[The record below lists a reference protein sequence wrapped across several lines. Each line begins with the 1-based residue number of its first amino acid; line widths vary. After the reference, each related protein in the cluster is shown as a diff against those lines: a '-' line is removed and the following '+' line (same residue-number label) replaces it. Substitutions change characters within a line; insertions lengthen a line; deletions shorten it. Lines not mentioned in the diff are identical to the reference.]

1 MFVKG
6 HKKFGGWTSESKEK
20 RKKVHEIFDEV
31 FEEVGGKDRLVQWVN
46 ASDDNYRD
54 FIKIMAKRIP
64 QAVEVSDSED
74 NTTPININVHPDLL
88 KV

>member
-6 HKKFGGWTSESKEK
+6 HKKFGGWKLESKE
-20 RKKVHEIFDEV
+20 RRRRAAEV
-31 FEEVGGKDRLVQWVN
+31 FYNIYNGIGGDEAFIEWASKEENRGQFYKMYSKQL
-46 ASDDNYRD
+46 
-54 FIKIMAKRIP
+54 P
-64 QAVEVSDSED
+64 TEVSISESED

>member
-6 HKKFGGWTSESKEK
+6 HKKFGGWTSESKE
-20 RKKVHEIFDEV
+20 R
-31 FEEVGGKDRLVQWVN
+31 R
-46 ASDDNYRD
+46 R
-54 FIKIMAKRIP
+54 R
-64 QAVEVSDSED
+64 VSDMFYNVYHGIGGDEAFAKWASKEENRGQFYKMYSKQLPRKVTVSGSED